1 MQQELEQ
8 WVQQETKIRV
18 IQAMTEMNLNASP
31 NTIRNV
37 EMDGSE
43 PMMMMMEES
52 KDENSRK
59 VFPKR
64 NGRFNPKDQ

>member
-1 MQQELEQ
+1 
-8 WVQQETKIRV
+8 
-18 IQAMTEMNLNASP
+18 MNLNASP

-52 KDENSRK
+52 KDESSRK

-64 NGRFNPKDQ
+64 NGRFNAKDQ

>member
-1 MQQELEQ
+1 MSQ
-8 WVQQETKIRV
+8 
-18 IQAMTEMNLNASP
+18 MNLNASP

-43 PMMMMMEES
+43 PMMMMEES
-52 KDENSRK
+52 KDESSRK

-64 NGRFNPKDQ
+64 NGRYSCKDQ